1 MPHKGTG
8 EDEGEF
14 DGLSRQEEDVEK
26 TSVAGQHAHALLSL
40 KCGLTLVQRG
50 LMNSQSP

>member
-26 TSVAGQHAHALLSL
+26 TFRSWSACPCIALSEVWAHVSTERTHEL
-40 KCGLTLVQRG
+40 
-50 LMNSQSP
+50 